1 VVFFV
6 SGGACCDAIHLELY
20 TWVGVTVVLFNSW
33 LEVFGVSDR
42 PETS

>member
-1 VVFFV
+1 VVFV
-6 SGGACCDAIHLELY
+6 ASRGTCCNAIHLEPY
-20 TWVGVTVVLFNSW
+20 TWVGATVVFLNSW